1 MLEIKIPGHGI
12 LNLSH
17 LILDYNGTI
26 SCDGHLLQG
35 VKERL
40 ADLST
45 SLDLHTIPGEE
56 FHELY
61 QNAQLFGQMAGG
73 FEKIRKSTRGPLWE
87 PWKAS

>member
-45 SLDLHTIPGEE
+45 SLE
-56 FHELY
+56 FKCEMSVI
-61 QNAQLFGQMAGG
+61 NLF
-73 FEKIRKSTRGPLWE
+73 S
-87 PWKAS
+87 